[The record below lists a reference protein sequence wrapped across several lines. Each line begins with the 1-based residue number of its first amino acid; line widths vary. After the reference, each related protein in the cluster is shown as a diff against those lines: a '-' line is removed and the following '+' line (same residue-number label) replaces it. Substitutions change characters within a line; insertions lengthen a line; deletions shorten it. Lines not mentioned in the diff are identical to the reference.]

1 MFDGEDG
8 NVVNLQL
15 SQNGQDG
22 KVEGQSGP
30 KWEEK
35 ENAWWG
41 FFRSRG
47 QLFKWERYKK
57 IKIKEEEEV
66 IEGA

>member
-15 SQNGQDG
+15 RQNGQDG

-30 KWEEK
+30 K
-35 ENAWWG
+35 
-41 FFRSRG
+41 
-47 QLFKWERYKK
+47 
-57 IKIKEEEEV
+57 
-66 IEGA
+66 